1 MTPRPR
7 PQLCEPDSRA
17 KLTTV
22 AARPR
27 QPEPEPE
34 PDNLGAVVSGCAGF
48 LVNGDL
54 TSNRS
59 AQSME
64 GD

>member
-1 MTPRPR
+1 MTPPPR
-7 PQLCEPDSRA
+7 PQLREPDGRA

-22 AARPR
+22 AAFPR
-27 QPEPEPE
+27 YYSL
-34 PDNLGAVVSGCAGF
+34 DNLGAVVSGCAGF

-54 TSNRS
+54 TADRS

-64 GD
+64 GN